1 MSKWLRP
8 GRLLAMVPVAGY
20 SYAFYWRPD
29 PANDELIK
37 AQSKLSRSLQGIIT
51 CLIFVCTPPSTTVAR
66 KHKKLYVAASSNLC

>member
-29 PANDELIK
+29 PADEELIK
-37 AQSKLSRSLQGIIT
+37 EQSKLSRS
-51 CLIFVCTPPSTTVAR
+51 VA
-66 KHKKLYVAASSNLC
+66 SINDS

>member
-29 PANDELIK
+29 PANEELIK
-37 AQSKLSRSLQGIIT
+37 AQSKLSRSVAGIMI
-51 CLIFVCTPPSTTVAR
+51 C
-66 KHKKLYVAASSNLC
+66 